1 MIEFVCACVFVWNKS
16 HINTAQT
23 TYCNPFFSVLEHV
36 SSSIRT
42 SFITTGVISHR
53 LSISLTSSKRRSIKE
68 VSIKLHHHQQQSRLQ
83 KEEIKTNKPVRSCS
97 NKWNELKDK
106 NCTAYVWHAANQ
118 RWMKH
123 ATENEEWKKKA
134 PTMMNFFI
142 PQSFKLRYDP
152 ELYKTRH
159 SLFI

>member
-83 KEEIKTNKPVRSCS
+83 KEEIKTNQASQKLQQQMKWIKRQKLHSVRVACCKSTMDETCNRKRRMKEKS
-97 NKWNELKDK
+97 
-106 NCTAYVWHAANQ
+106 ANND
-118 RWMKH
+118 
-123 ATENEEWKKKA
+123 E
-134 PTMMNFFI
+134 FF
-142 PQSFKLRYDP
+142 
-152 ELYKTRH
+152 H
-159 SLFI
+159 STVI